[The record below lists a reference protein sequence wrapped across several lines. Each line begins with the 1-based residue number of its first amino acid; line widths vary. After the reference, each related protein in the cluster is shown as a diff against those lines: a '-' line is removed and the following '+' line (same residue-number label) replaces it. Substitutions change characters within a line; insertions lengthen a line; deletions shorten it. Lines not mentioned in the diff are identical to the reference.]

1 MKLNKREAYSPGSE
15 SVPAQTCP
23 ARAGGAQQNE
33 GLWLVAL
40 RIAQRCPIKER
51 KKKSIKISSES
62 KTQRVIFQCCVWV
75 KRHVQ

>member
-51 KKKSIKISSES
+51 KKSPLKLV
-62 KTQRVIFQCCVWV
+62 RRA
-75 KRHVQ
+75 RHRGSFFSAVCG